1 MIAWFA
7 RNHVAANLLM
17 AAILFLGLMSLFKK
31 IPLEVFP
38 TFEADEITVNV
49 SLPGATPEQ
58 VEESVAVRIEEAIQD
73 LGGLSEI
80 VSRSGEGGTSVNI
93 EVDPDYDPREI
104 LAEIKSRVDAIN
116 TFPAD
121 AEKPVISLAQRR
133 REVISVAIAGDYT
146 EGEIRLLAEQVRDD
160 LLRIPGITQVEMDA
174 VRNYEIAIE
183 VSEAILQQYRLTL
196 AEIAQAVR
204 RSSIDVSA
212 GSIRTEGGEVL
223 IRSKG
228 QAYRHDQFDDIVVL
242 MQRDGSVL
250 RLKDIATV
258 IDGFEETPV
267 RTRFNGK
274 LAAFVDVYSV
284 GQQSALKVAAKVKNY
299 IAEKKDAMPV
309 GVELSYWRDRS
320 KIVEK
325 RLKTLTDNAIQGGIL
340 VIALLTL
347 FLRPMIAFWVF
358 IGVPVSFMGAFIFMP
373 MFDVTLNI
381 FSLFGFILV
390 LGIVVDDAIVTG
402 ENIYT
407 HLRRAENGLQAAI
420 EGTREVAI
428 PVTFGILTTI
438 AAFIPLAFIEG
449 DRGKLFAQI
458 PLVVI
463 PIFIFSLLESKLILP
478 AHLKHIRL
486 RQNHAGIG
494 KLEQW
499 QQRFAD
505 GFEHSII
512 RYYRP
517 ALHWTLRNR
526 YLFLSLLAGILML
539 VLALIY
545 SGWTRFV
552 YFPRVHSEV
561 ARVSLT
567 MPSGTPYEVTSRYV
581 DKIAQTAFALKD
593 KYRDSV
599 TNESLILDILST
611 SGSADN
617 GSGGSHVGRV
627 MFEIVPP
634 ENRQLRINSSE
645 IVEEWRKL
653 IGPIPGA
660 ESLIFRAEIGRVSD
674 PIDIQLT
681 GHDFAVLADVA
692 NSIMLKLTSY
702 PGVFD
707 ISDSLSDGK
716 EELQIELKDEA
727 YALGLTRE
735 EVLSQV
741 RQAFYGFQAQ
751 RIQRGRDDVRVMVR
765 YAKISR
771 ESVATLQ
778 NMWIATSDDRRI
790 PLGQIAEL
798 KPGKSPTAIYR
809 IDRYRTVNVRAD
821 IDKQS
826 INMLVLQQD
835 LEMFLNDLMNQYP
848 GIKYSFEG
856 EAKEQ
861 QQSFG
866 SLSWGFIFVLFIIYS
881 LLAIP
886 FKSYFQPLIVMSV
899 IPFGIVGAVMGHWI
913 MMMDLTMMS
922 LLGMMALIGVMV
934 NDSLVLVD
942 FINKHRQDT
951 ESIMKAVLNAGVAR
965 FRPIILT
972 SLTTFVGL
980 MPLLFEKSTQAQFL
994 IPMAVS
1000 LGFGILFATVLTL
1013 LFVPINYIVAE
1024 DIKAWWGRRGTA
1036 LLTVFWPG
1044 YQNK

>member
-17 AAILFLGLMSLFKK
+17 AAILFLGCGSLLKR

-38 TFEADEITVNV
+38 TFEADEISVSV
-49 SLPGATPEQ
+49 SLPGATPQQAEESIAVR
-58 VEESVAVRIEEAIQD
+58 VEEAVHD
-73 LGGLSEI
+73 LEGLSEI
-80 VSRSGEGGTSVNI
+80 VSRSSEGGVSVTL
-93 EVDPDYDPREI
+93 EVDAGYEPREI

-116 TFPAD
+116 GFPAD

-133 REVISVAIAGDYT
+133 REVISVAIAGDYA
-146 EGEIRLLAEQVRDD
+146 EEEIRFLAERVRDD

-174 VRNYEIAIE
+174 VRKYEIAIE
-183 VSEAILQQYRLTL
+183 VSEATLQQYRLTF
-196 AEIAQAVR
+196 ADIAQSVR
-204 RSSIDVSA
+204 RSSVDVSA
-212 GSIRTEGGEVL
+212 GNIYTQGGEVL

-228 QAYRHDQFDDIVVL
+228 QAYHREQFDNIVVM

-250 RLKDIATV
+250 RLKDIANV
-258 IDGFEETPV
+258 IDGFEETSL

-274 LAAFVDVYSV
+274 PAAFVNVYSV
-284 GQQSALKVAAKVKNY
+284 GLQSALEVAGNVKKY
-299 IAEKKDAMPV
+299 IAESKSTMPV

-325 RLKTLTDNAIQGGIL
+325 RLKTLIDNAIQGGIL
-340 VIALLTL
+340 VLALLTL
-347 FLRPMIAFWVF
+347 FLRPLIAFWVF

-373 MFDVTLNI
+373 LFGVTLNI

-402 ENIYT
+402 ENVYT
-407 HLRRAENGLQAAI
+407 HLRHTENGLQAAI

-438 AAFIPLAFIEG
+438 AAFLPLAFIEG
-449 DRGKLFAQI
+449 DRGQLFAQI

-486 RQNHAGIG
+486 LNPRGIPVG
-494 KLEQW
+494 RLERW

-505 GFEHSII
+505 GFEVFII
-512 RYYRP
+512 RHYRP
-517 ALHWTLRNR
+517 LLDWVLQNR
-526 YLFLSLLAGILML
+526 YLFLALLAGVLIL
-539 VLALIY
+539 VCVLIY
-545 SGWTRFV
+545 GGWTRFV

-561 ARVSLT
+561 ARVSLV
-567 MPSGTPYEVTSRYV
+567 MPVGTPYEVTNRYIE
-581 DKIAQTAFALKD
+581 KITEAAFFLKN
-593 KYRDSV
+593 KYRDES
-599 TNESLILDILST
+599 TNETLILDILSA
-611 SGSADN
+611 SGSADG
-617 GSGGSHVGRV
+617 GSAGSHVGRV

-634 ENRQLRINSSE
+634 EDRRSSITSVQL
-645 IVEEWRKL
+645 VDEWREL
-653 IGPIPGA
+653 IGVVPGA
-660 ESLIFRAEIGRVSD
+660 ESLTFRAEIGRVSD

-681 GHDFAVLADVA
+681 GNDLMVLAELADKVK
-692 NSIMLKLTSY
+692 LKLASY
-702 PGVFD
+702 PDVFD

-716 EELQIELKDEA
+716 EELQVELKSEA

-741 RQAFYGFQAQ
+741 RQAFYGLQAQ
-751 RIQRGRDDVRVMVR
+751 RVQRGRDDVRVMVR
-765 YAKISR
+765 YAKASR

-778 NMWIATSDDRRI
+778 NMWITTVDGRRI

-798 KPGKSPTAIYR
+798 KPGKSPTTIYR
-809 IDRYRTVNVRAD
+809 INRYRTVNVRAD
-821 IDKQS
+821 INKQNA
-826 INMLVLQQD
+826 NMLLLQQD
-835 LEMFLNDLMNQYP
+835 LEIFLNELRGQYP
-848 GIKYSFEG
+848 GVQYSFEG

-861 QQSFG
+861 QQSFA
-866 SLSWGFIFVLFIIYS
+866 SLSMGLVFVLFIIYA

-886 FKSYFQPLIVMSV
+886 FKSYFQPLVVMSV
-899 IPFGIVGAVMGHWI
+899 IPFGMVGAVIGHWI
-913 MMMDLTMMS
+913 MFMDLTMMS
-922 LLGMMALIGVMV
+922 LLGIMALIGVMV

-951 ESIMKAVLNAGVAR
+951 QTLMAVVLNAGVAR
-965 FRPIILT
+965 FRPVILT
-972 SLTTFVGL
+972 SLTTFIGL

-1000 LGFGILFATVLTL
+1000 LGFGILFATILTL
-1013 LFVPINYIVAE
+1013 LLVPINYIVAE
-1024 DIKAWWGRRGTA
+1024 DFKQWWSKHGKAA
-1036 LLTVFWPG
+1036 FWPG
-1044 YQNK
+1044 FEKS